1 MPAEILVDESLI
13 TDGLDEHQLLAA
25 HSAVVSKL
33 GAETA
38 AGDVCI
44 RVCDEASSRE
54 LNNTFRM
61 QDKPT
66 NVLSFPADMD
76 FAGELILGDLA
87 LCWPIVAREAVAQG
101 KSTSDHAAHLTVH
114 GLLHLLG
121 FDHEQTSDADIMEGL
136 EREILASL
144 DIADPYAV
152 PN

>member
-1 MPAEILVDESLI
+1 MPAEIVVDESLI
-13 TDGLDEHQLLAA
+13 TQELVQHQLLAA
-25 HSAVVSKL
+25 YSAVVSKF

-54 LNNTFRM
+54 LNSTFRM

-76 FAGELILGDLA
+76 LAGELILGDLA
-87 LCWPIVAREAVAQG
+87 LCWPIVVSEAVAQG
-101 KSTSDHAAHLTVH
+101 KSSSDHAVHLTVH

-121 FDHEQTSDADIMEGL
+121 FDHKQSNDAEIMEDL